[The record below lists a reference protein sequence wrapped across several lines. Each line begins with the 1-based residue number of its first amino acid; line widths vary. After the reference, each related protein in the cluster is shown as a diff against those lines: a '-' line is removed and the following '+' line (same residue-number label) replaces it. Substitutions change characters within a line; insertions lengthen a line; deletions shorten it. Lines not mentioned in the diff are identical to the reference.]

1 MIKERLVQIIKSED
15 KKNPYTDDQLA
26 GMLGARRDE
35 VTVLRGELGIPDSR
49 ERRKP
54 FLMSALKDLITKN
67 PNISEREL
75 TRAINRQGFNV
86 SRFII
91 SQMAKEIR
99 QSLKKNDYV
108 IRIDDKSLTSTKKE
122 IRDNGKNET
131 LHGIMSNNSIASKAF
146 ERIIGYDGSLKPQIQ
161 QAKAAILYPP
171 HGLHTLILGPTG
183 VGKSNLAEAMYN
195 FAIESGRLPKNA
207 PFVIFNCADYAENPQ
222 LLLSQLF
229 GHVKGAY
236 TGADAAK
243 EGLVEKADGG
253 ILFLDEVHRLPPEGQ
268 ELLYYLMDK
277 GKFRRMGETET
288 VRSANVLIIAATTE
302 DIESSLLLTFRRR
315 IPMIIEL
322 PPLSTRPILE
332 RYNIIKEFFG
342 KEADRIG
349 VPIKVTQEAMRALLL
364 YDCPGNIGQLRSD
377 IQVACAR
384 GFLTYVGGQQQKI
397 EIDLIDLPIHARRGL
412 LKIQNRSPETEIYL
426 KGDFV
431 VSPGQM
437 NTKNMPK
444 EDLYIFPQ
452 EIYQYIEEKYQE
464 LQEQGLTQEV
474 INRVIGGELEI
485 RFQQLVKQFE
495 TNRQLL
501 GKQELVGIVGEK
513 VVNMA
518 ENMVKIAEKKLGKMD
533 SHLFYC
539 LAIHLSATL
548 ERLQHNKPI
557 INPQLE
563 KVKNEYRLEYRVAK
577 EMVEA
582 VEKITDYKMPEDE
595 VGFVAM
601 YLRTITHP
609 TDVKKG
615 RVGVVV
621 LTHGHVAQG
630 MVEVANRLL
639 GVNHAVGIEM
649 SLDEKP
655 ESALQKAMEVVR
667 KIDEGKGV
675 LLLVD
680 MGSLIT
686 FGEIITQKTGIQT
699 KTVGRVDTIM
709 VLEAVRRAI
718 LPDTDLDE
726 IVANIDKDK
735 VGLGRFIPVED
746 LKIEDKREYKKAIV
760 TLCIT
765 GEGTAIKLKKLIEK
779 MIPDILE
786 SADIIPIGI
795 IGREDGSKQIE
806 KIKAERCLAA
816 IVGTVNPKESDIPF
830 ISVEE
835 LISGTAIEKLRDVL
849 KLKSKPHS
857 HPIQK
862 SVVLPLAEVLFNDLI
877 LVQADF
883 ATKNDAIDGLVE
895 VLLKKGYVNEK
906 YLLDVYKREVMGPTL
921 IRNHIAIPHGNSEN
935 VLKPAI
941 AIAFLKEPVAW
952 SADKEADVVFMLA
965 LKEDSK
971 DILNDLFY
979 VVNDEDLIYKLS
991 LLKDGDEVKKAI
1003 LEYIISRN

>member
-1 MIKERLVQIIKSED
+1 MKDRLIQLIKSED

-26 GMLGARRDE
+26 GTLGIRRDE
-35 VTVLRGELGIPDSR
+35 VTILRGELGVPDSR
-49 ERRKP
+49 ERKKP
-54 FLMSALKDLITKN
+54 YLVKALKEILSQKSK
-67 PNISEREL
+67 ISDREL
-75 TRAINRQGFNV
+75 TRLLNHQGFNV
-86 SRFII
+86 SRFIV
-91 SQMAKEIR
+91 SQLRKEIMGSLR
-99 QSLKKNDYV
+99 IQNVSDTIAGTADAGNHQSAEKGNSSEK
-108 IRIDDKSLTSTKKE
+108 T
-122 IRDNGKNET
+122 
-131 LHGIMSNNSIASKAF
+131 NNSMPSKAF
-146 ERIIGYDGSLKPQIQ
+146 ERIIGFDGSLKPQIQ

-183 VGKSNLAEAMYN
+183 VGKSNMAEAMYN
-195 FAIESGRLPKNA
+195 FAVESGRLPKNA
-207 PFVIFNCADYAENPQ
+207 PFIIFNCADYAENPQ

-229 GHVKGAY
+229 GHAKGAY
-236 TGADAAK
+236 TGADTAK

-253 ILFLDEVHRLPPEGQ
+253 VLFLDEVHRLPPEGQ

-277 GKFRRMGETET
+277 GRFRRLGETET
-288 VRSANVLIIAATTE
+288 IRTANVMIIAATTE
-302 DIESSLLLTFRRR
+302 DMESSLLLTFRRR

-322 PPLSTRPILE
+322 SPLSARPILE
-332 RYNIIKEFFG
+332 RYDIVKEFFS
-342 KEADRIG
+342 KEADRTG
-349 VPIKVTQEAMRALLL
+349 ASIKVTQEALRALLL

-384 GFLTYVGGQQQKI
+384 GFLTYVGGQQKRI

-412 LKIQNRSPETEIYL
+412 LKIQNRNPEAEIFL
-426 KGDFV
+426 QGNFIV
-431 VSPGQM
+431 NPGQM
-437 NTKNMPK
+437 ETRVMPK
-444 EDLYIFPQ
+444 EDLYILPQ

-464 LQEQGLTQEV
+464 LQEQGLSQEV
-474 INRVIGGELEI
+474 ISRVIGGELEI

-501 GKQELVGIVGEK
+501 GRQELIGIVGKK
-513 VVNMA
+513 VVDMA
-518 ENMVKIAEKKLGKMD
+518 EQMVGIAEKKLGKMD
-533 SHLFYC
+533 NHLFYC

-548 ERLQHNKPI
+548 ERLENNKPI

-563 KVKNEYRLEYRVAK
+563 KVRNEYRLEYKVAK

-582 VEKITDYKMPEDE
+582 VEKIAEYKMPEDE
-595 VGFVAM
+595 IGFVAM

-609 TDVKKG
+609 VDVKKG

-630 MVEVANRLL
+630 MADVANRLL

-655 ESALQKAMEVVR
+655 ESALQKAMEVVQ
-667 KIDEGKGV
+667 KINEGKGV

-699 KTVGRVDTIM
+699 KTIGRVDTIM

-735 VGLGRFIPVED
+735 VGLGRFIPGD
-746 LKIEDKREYKKAIV
+746 DSKSDIKDDKKAII

-765 GEGTAIKLKKLIEK
+765 GEGTAIKLKNLIEK

-786 SADIIPIGI
+786 SAEVIPIGI
-795 IGREDGSKQIE
+795 IGGEDVSKKIE
-806 KIKAERCLAA
+806 KIKTEKHVAA
-816 IVGTVNPKESDIPF
+816 IIGTVNPEDDDIPF

-835 LISGTAIEKLRDVL
+835 LISGTAVNKIGNILELKSNYIMAGRNQAAALPLVDVL
-849 KLKSKPHS
+849 
-857 HPIQK
+857 
-862 SVVLPLAEVLFNDLI
+862 FDDLI
-877 LVQADF
+877 VVQTDF
-883 ATKNDAIDGLVE
+883 TTKNDIIDNLAE
-895 VLLKKGYVNEK
+895 LLLRKGSVNDK
-906 YLLDVYKREVMGPTL
+906 YLLDIYKREAMGPTL
-921 IRNHIAIPHGNSEN
+921 IKDHIAIPHGNPEN
-935 VLKPAI
+935 VSKPAI
-941 AIAFLKEPVAW
+941 AMAFLKEPVEW

-965 LKEDSK
+965 LKEDAK
-971 DILNDLFY
+971 EVLNVLFDAIS
-979 VVNDEDLIYKLS
+979 DEDFISKLK
-991 LLKDGDEVKKAI
+991 LLKNSSEIRKAF
-1003 LEYIISRN
+1003 LEFVLSRN